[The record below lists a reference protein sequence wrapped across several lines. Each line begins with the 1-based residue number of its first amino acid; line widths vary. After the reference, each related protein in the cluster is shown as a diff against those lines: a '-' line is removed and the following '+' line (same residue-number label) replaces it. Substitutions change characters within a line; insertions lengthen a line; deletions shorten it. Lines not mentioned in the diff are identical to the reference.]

1 MHPGGME
8 TLVNLGVT
16 LFIVIIMIAL
26 SDPENSNP
34 PQGKKSKKKTVDR
47 SSGLRKLRKKSK
59 PKVKN
64 KPSSRSSDRPDASTK
79 VDRGG
84 SYDSR
89 RTKPNRMSF
98 GDKDDKHTEDLPD
111 PNEIF

>member
-1 MHPGGME
+1 MNDGVFIVAFIGGR
-8 TLVNLGVT
+8 L
-16 LFIVIIMIAL
+16 LFIFFWLFDGGGATDV
-26 SDPENSNP
+26 
-34 PQGKKSKKKTVDR
+34 PQSKKSKKKTIDR
-47 SSGLRKLRKKSK
+47 SPGISKLRKKSK
-59 PKVKN
+59 PNVKD

-98 GDKDDKHTEDLPD
+98 DDKDDKHTEDLPD